1 MKAILTKDDVAGAIE
16 KLKASGKKTTLQA
29 IHAALGNRGSISTL
43 VKLKAEIEAG
53 AVAVRDD
60 EEGLKAFR
68 DLWALA
74 IEEGKKVKDA
84 EISEL
89 REALDAIA
97 DEAEKAQGET
107 LAARERLGS
116 VEAQRDSLIS
126 DLAAAN
132 AALTAA
138 RADGAEHSSKIAEV
152 LERVAKLQESH
163 SVALAAAAAELKAE
177 HDRAHKLEIELAKL
191 QAVSEAAKAI
201 K

>member
-1 MKAILTKDDVAGAIE
+1 MKAIITKDDVAGAIE

-107 LAARERLGS
+107 LAVRERLTAI
-116 VEAQRDSLIS
+116 EAQRDSLIS

-132 AALTAA
+132 AAVTSS

-163 SVALAAAAAELKAE
+163 AHDRQRLELEIRAE

-191 QAVSEAAKAI
+191 QAVSEAAKAR